1 MTRGTASPTR
11 HRREV
16 TEFKAACIVSM
27 ETQATSE
34 PRALARDQLDVHHN
48 VQDAG
53 GGAGQDDVA
62 RPNGLVQLL
71 SPDGARVDEPLYGMY
86 VSDITPDRLLGLYE
100 DMVVVR
106 RIDAEATALQRQGE
120 IGLWPP
126 LLGQEAAQI
135 GSARALR
142 PDDFVF
148 TSYREQA
155 VAYCRGVEL
164 ADLMRMWRGTALSG
178 WNPYDVGMA
187 TPAVI
192 IGAQTL
198 HATGWAM
205 GARLDGVDAVA
216 VAYFGDGATSQ
227 GDVNEAL
234 VLAASFQAPVVFFC
248 QNNQYAISEPVGLQA
263 RRPIADR
270 SPGFDIPS
278 IRVDGNDVLA
288 VMAATRIAVERARSG
303 GGPTFIEAVTYRMGP
318 HTTSDDPTRY
328 RDETELE
335 AWRAKDPLLR
345 VERLLEREGHL
356 DEGAKAHVRAA
367 GDAAAAAVRAGC
379 LALEAPEPL
388 TVFDHVLATPNAAL
402 TRQRDGYAAYL
413 AMFEGGAR

>member
-1 MTRGTASPTR
+1 
-11 HRREV
+11 
-16 TEFKAACIVSM
+16 M
-27 ETQATSE
+27 ETHTHSQQERLHS
-34 PRALARDQLDVHHN
+34 
-48 VQDAG
+48 AG
-53 GGAGQDDVA
+53 GDASQQHDSPHDRQHDPQQGD
-62 RPNGLVQLL
+62 LVQLL
-71 SPDGARVDEPLYGMY
+71 SPDGERVGDRLYDIF
-86 VSDITPDRLLGLYE
+86 VTDITTDRLIELYE
-100 DMVVVR
+100 DLVVTR

-135 GSARALR
+135 GSARVLR

-164 ADLMRMWRGTALSG
+164 AQLMSMWRGTALSG

-205 GARLDGVDAVA
+205 GSRLAGADSVA

-270 SPGFDIPS
+270 SPGFGVPS

-288 VMAATRIAVERARSG
+288 VMAATRIAVDRARDG

-328 RDETELE
+328 RDETELAE
-335 AWRAKDPLLR
+335 WRAKDPILR
-345 VERLLEREGHL
+345 VERFLEREGRF
-356 DEGAKAHVRAA
+356 DDAVKTRVAA
-367 GDAAAAAVRAGC
+367 AADAAAAAVRAGC
-379 LALEAPEPL
+379 IALEAPAPL
-388 TVFDHVLATPNAAL
+388 EVFDDVFATPNAEL
-402 TRQRDGYAAYL
+402 ERQRDDYAAYL
-413 AMFEGGAR
+413 TMFEGGAR